1 MDHLDFVNKSLRLR
15 YEAFSKFATHIN
27 QAKSLETI
35 SLAIASDIKFVIDA
49 FIFRLTMSISQE
61 NYTFELFRGECTFY
75 RNHQDILT
83 PLEKNCLENG
93 LPLSLEKKDIESSDI
108 LKGTLFNHAKTKHL
122 IVLPIISSN
131 DQKLVL
137 FIASKSDHAYN
148 EMDFRFAHLISE
160 LLTTKISQLLL
171 IRKIGENYKT
181 LAEANQQL
189 SQLNEEVRSLN
200 SELEIKVEERTYKL
214 KEAHHELNTLFYRT
228 SHDFRRPLSAIL
240 GLISLIEMNPDP
252 QEVSTITPHLKSSVL
267 ELDRMLHKLQ
277 TISLTEVDDEAV
289 EAINFQSLLESVKE
303 KFSARLQENHIRFT
317 YHIQQQKKFFTHP
330 MILEAILEN
339 IIENCIC
346 YCASRHPF
354 IKLSMIKQGASLC
367 IQVTDNGDGI
377 PDHLKVK
384 VFDMYTKT
392 SERSSGNGL
401 GLYIVKKLVEKLKGT
416 VYLESTFRKGTSVM
430 VTLPYRE
437 IHFTPQEVKENISIH
452 VSQKT

>member
-49 FIFRLTMSISQE
+49 FIFRLTMSSSQE

-75 RNHQDILT
+75 RNRQDILT

-108 LKGTLFNHAKTKHL
+108 LKGTLFNHDKTKHL
-122 IVLPIISSN
+122 LLLPIISSN

-137 FIASKSDHAYN
+137 FIANKSDHAYN
-148 EMDFRFAHLISE
+148 EIDFRFAHLISE

-214 KEAHHELNTLFYRT
+214 KEAHDELNTLFYRT

-240 GLISLIEMNPDP
+240 GLVSLIEMNPDP
-252 QEVSTITPHLKSSVL
+252 QEVSSITPHLKSSVL

-289 EAINFQSLLESVKE
+289 EIVDFQHLLNRIKE
-303 KFSARLQENHIRFT
+303 KFSIRLHESRIHFT
-317 YHIQQQKKFFTHP
+317 YLVQQQKSFFTHP

-339 IIENCIC
+339 IVENSIC
-346 YCASRHPF
+346 YCDSKQPF
-354 IKLSMIKQGASLC
+354 IKLSVQENITSLI
-367 IQVTDNGDGI
+367 IQIEDNGDGI
-377 PDHLKVK
+377 PDHLQSK

-416 VYLESTFRKGTSVM
+416 IHLESTFQKGTSVT
-430 VTLPYRE
+430 VAIPHRE
-437 IHFTPQEVKENISIH
+437 DYSFVRAMKKNISTPI
-452 VSQKT
+452 SQR